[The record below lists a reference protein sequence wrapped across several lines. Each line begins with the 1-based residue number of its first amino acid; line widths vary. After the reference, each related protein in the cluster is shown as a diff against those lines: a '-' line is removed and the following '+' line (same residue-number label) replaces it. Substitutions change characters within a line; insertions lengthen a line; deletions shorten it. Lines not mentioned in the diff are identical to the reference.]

1 MDVDD
6 PADSPGGPLLEAI
19 LRHSGVA
26 LVGADRAALAQALE
40 RRLAMIEL
48 LLGFDVSS
56 IAGVRTSLARLEE
69 EPWRRALSPFAV
81 TQAKSPSIDLFLPV
95 DSVHRVHNWK
105 MNLEGGDAAEGEFR
119 PDALPLLGAR
129 EIDGRRQGRHW
140 AGAAA

>member
-56 IAGVRTSLARLEE
+56 IPLETDLD
-69 EPWRRALSPFAV
+69 PSRAP
-81 TQAKSPSIDLFLPV
+81 TPSA
-95 DSVHRVHNWK
+95 SS
-105 MNLEGGDAAEGEFR
+105 
-119 PDALPLLGAR
+119 
-129 EIDGRRQGRHW
+129 
-140 AGAAA
+140 